1 MVFLYFSYQFG
12 FIKGSAAVA
21 SVKCLDTGSVALC
34 FLQFYFEGFPALFSE
49 VLLSAAVRGGS

>member
-34 FLQFYFEGFPALFSE
+34 FLRFYFDGFRGLSSDVF
-49 VLLSAAVRGGS
+49 LSAAVRGGS